1 MQPPLAAIDG
11 SLQSKWLDAA
21 FPVTRDASVLEL
33 VVNASAAVGTY
44 ELFTANDVV
53 KRDPVSWSFERRT
66 HAGDWEVLAV
76 VSDFDVPLARNASY
90 GTLYAL
96 GSPPS
101 PPPPHPPAV
110 PPSPPAP
117 PAAPPNPPLPWTY
130 EFVFSA
136 LRPWTPPAAEV
147 QISEVRLFGESGERL
162 DIVQASNPGGYPG
175 PGEAG
180 QDKTAMAAVDGTDTT
195 KWLDINATAMALS
208 AASASAAAATSIPI
222 SSRLQLTLDRPAI
235 VVQYELVTANDNPGR
250 DPIEWSFG
258 IRHSD
263 ADGGGFEL
271 LSTAA
276 VDPPLE
282 RYSSYGRL
290 PAVSPPSPPTAPPP
304 PAPPPAPPSPPAPP
318 RPPPAPPPAPPPP
331 SPPLRRFCAS
341 PSRRCAALP
350 SK

>member
-1 MQPPLAAIDG
+1 M
-11 SLQSKWLDAA
+11 
-21 FPVTRDASVLEL
+21 
-33 VVNASAAVGTY
+33 
-44 ELFTANDVV
+44 
-53 KRDPVSWSFERRT
+53 
-66 HAGDWEVLAV
+66 
-76 VSDFDVPLARNASY
+76 SDFDVPLARNASY

-96 GSPPS
+96 GPPPS

-117 PAAPPNPPLPWTY
+117 PAAPPYPPLPWTY

-162 DIVQASNPGGYPG
+162 DIVEASNPGGYPG

-195 KWLDINATAMALS
+195 KWLDINATAMAIG

-222 SSRLQLTLDRPAI
+222 SSWLQLTLDRPAI

-250 DPIEWSFG
+250 DPIEWAFG

-271 LSTAA
+271 LSTAGY
-276 VDPPLE
+276 PPLDGT
-282 RYSSYGRL
+282 RPMAASRRVAAVAAHRAATSGAAAGAAVATVAPRRRRRAARATALAAVCVDSAFHLHGGARL
-290 PAVSPPSPPTAPPP
+290 SHRSDQLAPAVEFCCTAPTAP
-304 PAPPPAPPSPPAPP
+304 
-318 RPPPAPPPAPPPP
+318 R
-331 SPPLRRFCAS
+331 
-341 PSRRCAALP
+341 
-350 SK
+350 